1 MHRTPSARR
10 DCPQLWDI
18 PSRGDA
24 RLLYHLGTLDRMLA
38 DNRLP
43 ARVRLE
49 DELGSDLARLLTS
62 SLVAPH
68 DRLAA

>member
-1 MHRTPSARR
+1 MRR
-10 DCPQLWDI
+10 AATHIDPHE
-18 PSRGDA
+18 RGDA
-24 RLLYHLGTLDRMLA
+24 RLLHHLGTLDRMLG
-38 DNRLP
+38 DRVP

-49 DELGSDLARLLTS
+49 VELGPDLARLVTS

>member
-1 MHRTPSARR
+1 MHRATFSQR
-10 DCPQLWDI
+10 DCPQLRDS
-18 PSRGDA
+18 PYDA
-24 RLLYHLGTLDRMLA
+24 RLLHHLGTLDRMLG
-38 DNRLP
+38 DRLP

-49 DELGSDLARLLTS
+49 DELGPDLARLVTS

>member
-1 MHRTPSARR
+1 MHRATSSQR
-10 DCPQLWDI
+10 DSRQLRDS
-18 PSRGDA
+18 PYDA
-24 RLLYHLGTLDRMLA
+24 RLLHHLGTLDRMLG
-38 DNRLP
+38 DDRLP

-49 DELGSDLARLLTS
+49 DELGPDLARFVTS